1 MNGQRT
7 VAGSGI
13 VTTFP
18 GRLGVV
24 CNLCFQRSR
33 ESGFKWRSCVGAD
46 GGGPGAPS
54 HAEARSTRCCE
65 LPELNML
72 TERKAEETMFKSNG
86 PLAQC
91 IRGSVV
97 AVSVLCLIQDGAI
110 GEGAESSRRWGRV
123 ARFRAEMKEQA
134 VPEMKR
140 PNPYDTY
147 KQWYPRYE
155 GAFHSRYFNDLG
167 IPPGD
172 VGLRGNGLTMTPW

>member
-1 MNGQRT
+1 MASSPRFQAAWAWFATYVFNGLAR
-7 VAGSGI
+7 VDSN
-13 VTTFP
+13 
-18 GRLGVV
+18 GV
-24 CNLCFQRSR
+24 LAWELMGEGQEPRPTQ
-33 ESGFKWRSCVGAD
+33 ET
-46 GGGPGAPS
+46 
-54 HAEARSTRCCE
+54 RSTRCCG

-97 AVSVLCLIQDGAI
+97 AVSFLCLIQDGAI